1 MGTSSQ
7 WGVAALS
14 ASLCHLDEVKIPAVF
29 ISLLSLSGE
38 EIRAVDEQNLQRNVT
53 TNSAVDHVISCQ
65 LHPEAVTTIPVT
77 GFPL

>member
-29 ISLLSLSGE
+29 IFLFCLCLGK
-38 EIRAVDEQNLQRNVT
+38 RLEQLMNKIFKEMSQQT
-53 TNSAVDHVISCQ
+53 Q
-65 LHPEAVTTIPVT
+65 L
-77 GFPL
+77 